1 MTHSPLRLAIVGGN
15 RGGSFKRTL
24 AGLEGLIRLAAIC
37 DIREEVLRQWKA
49 DFPQIETYD
58 DYTRMLDDPEI
69 DAVFIASPMLLHSRQ
84 AIAALRAGKHVLS
97 EVIAAHT
104 LEDAWELVETVEQ
117 TGLVYMMAENY
128 CFERNNLA
136 IKYMVEQG
144 MFGELTY
151 LEGGY
156 IHDLRHTLH
165 NGSGAL
171 TWRGELHKG
180 YDGMNYPTHSIGP
193 IAQWLGLNGEGG
205 DRLESMST
213 FVSNPRAARGYFLE
227 RFGSAHPAAQE
238 GYWKQ
243 GDTAVTNIVTRK
255 GVLITLRV
263 DWTSARPHNMRQYAL
278 QGTAGAFQS
287 KRHDREED
295 LIWLKERSAGGKGAG
310 DVPNGAPDSVR
321 NGRLN
326 GVPDGTLNG
335 APDGVGNGAPDGKLN
350 GTPDGVQN
358 GARNGVRNG
367 VRNSPPDG
375 VPNSVPGGAP
385 NVVPEYRW
393 EPFSRYQPE
402 WDHPLW
408 KRWERQAQSS
418 GHGGGDFLV
427 LEEFASAIH
436 ERRKPLID
444 VYDAAV
450 WSSIF
455 PLSMES
461 RAKNGQPVAF
471 PNFRKYKS

>member
-24 AGLEGLIRLAAIC
+24 SGLDGLIRLAAIC

-58 DYTRMLDDPEI
+58 DYTRMLEDPEI

-84 AIAALRAGKHVLS
+84 AIEALRAGKHVLS

-165 NGSGAL
+165 NASGAL
-171 TWRGELHKG
+171 TWRGELHRG

-193 IAQWLGLNGEGG
+193 IAQWLGLNGKDG

-243 GDTAVTNIVTRK
+243 GDTAVTNIVTRQ

-295 LIWLKERSAGGKGAG
+295 LIWLKERSPGVEGAG
-310 DVPNGAPDSVR
+310 DVPNGVLDGVRNGAPDSVR
-321 NGRLN
+321 NG
-326 GVPDGTLNG
+326 
-335 APDGVGNGAPDGKLN
+335 A
-350 GTPDGVQN
+350 
-358 GARNGVRNG
+358 
-367 VRNSPPDG
+367 PDG
-375 VPNSVPGGAP
+375 VPNSVPDDAP
-385 NVVPEYRW
+385 DVVPEYRW

-471 PNFRKYKS
+471 PNFHK

>member
-1 MTHSPLRLAIVGGN
+1 MTHSPVQLAIVGGN

-24 AGLEGLIRLAAIC
+24 SGLEGLIRLAAIC

-49 DFPQIETYD
+49 DFPQIKTYD
-58 DYTRMLDDPEI
+58 DYTRMLEDPEI

-84 AIAALRAGKHVLS
+84 AIEALRAGKHVLS

-165 NGSGAL
+165 NASGAL
-171 TWRGELHKG
+171 TWRGELHRD

-243 GDTAVTNIVTRK
+243 GDTAITNIVTRK

-295 LIWLKERSAGGKGAG
+295 LIWLKERSPGGEQAG
-310 DVPNGAPDSVR
+310 DVPNGAPDGVQ
-321 NGRLN
+321 NGKLS
-326 GVPDGTLNG
+326 GAQDS
-335 APDGVGNGAPDGKLN
+335 APDGVPGGVPDSAPDGMLNSAPGGVQNSVPDGAPD
-350 GTPDGVQN
+350 VM
-358 GARNGVRNG
+358 
-367 VRNSPPDG
+367 
-375 VPNSVPGGAP
+375 
-385 NVVPEYRW
+385 PEYRW

-471 PNFRKYKS
+471 PNFRK